1 MKNRLYPEKAEFSVF
16 EPTKAKYEILW
27 SKLDKILSSTDREA
41 AFIRYSTGVGK
52 CFGDHAYIF
61 TFVLESDA
69 L

>member
-41 AFIRYSTGVGK
+41 AFIR
-52 CFGDHAYIF
+52 
-61 TFVLESDA
+61 
-69 L
+69 